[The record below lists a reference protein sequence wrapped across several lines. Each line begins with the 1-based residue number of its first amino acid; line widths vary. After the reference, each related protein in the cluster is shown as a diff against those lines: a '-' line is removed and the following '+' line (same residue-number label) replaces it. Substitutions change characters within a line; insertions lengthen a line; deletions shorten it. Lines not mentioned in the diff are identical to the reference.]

1 MFGGMFSLDG
11 IHPSN
16 IGHGLIANEFIKTM
30 NQAYGTGIAE
40 LPPEVLQILFL
51 TDPTI
56 DKDGDGK
63 ATGRL
68 GVG

>member
-1 MFGGMFSLDG
+1 
-11 IHPSN
+11 
-16 IGHGLIANEFIKTM
+16 M

-40 LPPEVLQILFL
+40 LAPEVLQLLFL

-68 GVG
+68 GVGLLESIAFIFGFTGDSNDLDPLQQ